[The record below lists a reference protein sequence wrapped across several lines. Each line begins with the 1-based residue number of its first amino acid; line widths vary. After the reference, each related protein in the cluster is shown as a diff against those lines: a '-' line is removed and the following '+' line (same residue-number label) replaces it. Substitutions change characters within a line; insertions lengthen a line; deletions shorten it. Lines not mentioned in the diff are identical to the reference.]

1 MSEKQ
6 EAADGRKLYFRL
18 LAYTRPYRPAFL
30 GAVACMVVAG
40 GMEWMIPR
48 GLQLLLERGFSGEW
62 RYVWLGPLALI
73 ALAFMR
79 GGSNFGS
86 SYLMEYVG
94 NRVLQDLRRDMF
106 ARLIRLPVSYLDSH
120 GSAWVISR
128 ITNDVGNVGQ
138 AATGA
143 VIVMIRDSI
152 MISGLIAYLLYLN
165 WQLTLVVMVIA
176 PVVSYVGKLTRRRL
190 RAMGRLSQESNREML
205 GVLQEAIEGQKVV
218 KIYGGQGYESGR
230 FDRTNAALRGYAMR
244 ASVASSAQGA
254 VSQFVAA
261 IALAIVVGIVIW
273 QGTVT
278 QQTSAAFASFM
289 TAMMMLLA
297 PMKRLT
303 DVNSQLQRGIIAA
316 ESVFTLLD
324 TEAEPDTGARRLTGA
339 RGAIEFDHVTLQYE
353 QADRPSLNDV
363 SVRIAAGE
371 AVALVGASGGGKTSF
386 ANLVPRFYR
395 PTSGRILLDGVPLD
409 ELELASLREQIAM
422 VSQDVV
428 LFNDTLAANIA
439 YGGKRD
445 ASRAEIE
452 DAGRAAHLDD
462 FIRSLPAGYDT
473 EIGENGVRLS
483 GGQRQR
489 LAIARA
495 LLKDAPVL
503 ILDEATSAL
512 DSESERHVQAALERL
527 MQGRTTLVIAHRL
540 STIEKVDRI
549 VVLDQGRV
557 AEVGTH
563 AELMARDGIYAGLYR
578 IQYSVEARGGA
589 SVAL

>member
-1 MSEKQ
+1 MTDRQ
-6 EAADGRKLYFRL
+6 EAADGRELYFRL
-18 LAYTRPYRPAFL
+18 LRYTRPYRTAFM
-30 GAVACMVVAG
+30 GAVLSMVVAG

-73 ALAFMR
+73 VLAFVR
-79 GGSNFGS
+79 GFSNFGS

-94 NRVLQDLRRDMF
+94 NRVIQDLRGDMF
-106 ARLIRLPVSYLDSH
+106 DRLLRLPVGYLDSH

-128 ITNDVGNVGQ
+128 ITNDVNNVSQ

-143 VIVMIRDSI
+143 VIVLIRDSI
-152 MISGLIAYLLYLN
+152 MIAGLMAYLIYLN
-165 WQLTLVVMVIA
+165 WQLTLVVAVIV
-176 PVVSYVGKLTRRRL
+176 PVVSHVSKLTRKRL
-190 RAMGRLSQESNREML
+190 RAMGRLSQESNRELL

-218 KIYGGQGYESGR
+218 KIYGGQSYETGR
-230 FDRTNAALRGYAMR
+230 FARTNAALRGYATR

-254 VSQFVAA
+254 VSQLVAA
-261 IALAIVVGIVIW
+261 IALSVVVGVVIW

-324 TEAEPDTGARRLTGA
+324 TQAEPDTGTRQIEHA

-353 QADRPSLNDV
+353 SAERPSLNDV
-363 SVRIAAGE
+363 SVSIRAGE
-371 AVALVGASGGGKTSF
+371 SVALVGASGGGKTSF
-386 ANLVPRFYR
+386 ANLVPRFYQ
-395 PTSGRILLDGVPLD
+395 PTGGRILLDGQPLEEISLD
-409 ELELASLREQIAM
+409 SLRAQIAM

-445 ASRAEIE
+445 ATRAEIE
-452 DAGRAAHLDD
+452 AAARAAHLDD
-462 FIRSLPAGYDT
+462 FIRSLPQGYDT

-512 DSESERHVQAALERL
+512 DSESERHVQAALEQL

-563 AELMARDGIYAGLYR
+563 AELLAREGIYAGLHR
-578 IQYSVEARGGA
+578 IQYALDARN
-589 SVAL
+589 